1 MNLLMNIGLSG
12 VAIMND
18 EYDYD
23 TGYFEAL
30 RNVVIMFMRMP
41 DKEQFFEQL
50 NQELKEAKEILN
62 QYIQLGDVNNE

>member
-1 MNLLMNIGLSG
+1 
-12 VAIMND
+12 MND

>member
-1 MNLLMNIGLSG
+1 
-12 VAIMND
+12 MND

-41 DKEQFFEQL
+41 NKEQFFEQL

-62 QYIQLGDVNNE
+62 QYIQLEDVNNE

>member
-1 MNLLMNIGLSG
+1 
-12 VAIMND
+12 MND

-62 QYIQLGDVNNE
+62 QYIQLEDVNNE